1 MKSLIISFFAVI
13 LVYSLFFD
21 DKKQTN
27 DSYKFG
33 LNSSLDVQGKTMDDD
48 SQVDSTKVLI
58 AFKNSDFIKD
68 TL

>member
-13 LVYSLFFD
+13 LVFSLFFD
-21 DKKQTN
+21 DNKQQN

-33 LNSSLDVQGKTMDDD
+33 LNSSLNVQSKVMED
-48 SQVDSTKVLI
+48 SEVDSTKVLI
-58 AFKNSDFIKD
+58 AFKESDSLKE

>member
-21 DKKQTN
+21 DNEQMN

-33 LNSSLDVQGKTMDDD
+33 LNSSQIILEEAMGDN
-48 SQVDSTKVLI
+48 QVDSTKILI
-58 AFKNSDFIKD
+58 AFKESDTMKVA
-68 TL
+68 L